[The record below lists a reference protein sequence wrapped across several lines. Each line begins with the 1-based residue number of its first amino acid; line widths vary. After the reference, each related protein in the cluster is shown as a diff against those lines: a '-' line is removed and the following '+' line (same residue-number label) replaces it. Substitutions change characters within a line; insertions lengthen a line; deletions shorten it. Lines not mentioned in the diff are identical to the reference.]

1 MQCDNLIL
9 KHNGMALTDLN
20 GIILQLST
28 DAMFILVPAIMY
40 LMLLQFC
47 EIPFYA
53 QSITIRS
60 FIIAQEIKKSKN
72 AKISKRK
79 KGAWTLETKAA
90 PKVVVHLGIIFKKQP
105 QMVAG
110 YYMHVVS
117 PHTMRKSKNMNRAK

>member
-1 MQCDNLIL
+1 M
-9 KHNGMALTDLN
+9 
-20 GIILQLST
+20 QLST

-40 LMLLQFC
+40 LMPLQFC
-47 EIPFYA
+47 A
-53 QSITIRS
+53 QSITMRS